1 MKMKILYVAPY
12 PPMKSG
18 VAYYAYNFKNAIE
31 HYLNI
36 QIDLLD
42 IYQNENIYTINKFLS
57 LSKQIRSLKTIL
69 KYNIIHF
76 EIGGTQNR
84 EFYMLYFIKKYYPL
98 IKTVVTL
105 HDPPIILSAPMK
117 FIGLESMPRILRGIR
132 KVGDLTIGRYWEK
145 KILGMVDQI
154 IILAEKRTQQM
165 SKRFRKDILY
175 FPLLNF
181 DKNIETKKYRDKVV
195 KILFFGYLGN
205 KKGIDILIKSFAQ
218 LLKSSLTNDD
228 IRLYICGGLSEG
240 VKRIKF
246 QDYLQKL
253 LVDLD
258 VSENVVFTGGISEQ
272 ERIFHLKDADIMV
285 LPYRKQNNFSSSGPL
300 IQGMSYGLPIIASDV
315 KNFSNDIEDGRT
327 GILFEDGNVKM
338 LAEKIKLL
346 IDDRSLR
353 KELGENAQNHIFK
366 EHNPQYISDRIFQ
379 IYKTCL
385 EKK

>member
-1 MKMKILYVAPY
+1 MKILYVAPY
-12 PPMKSG
+12 PPLKSG
-18 VAYYAYNFKNAIE
+18 VAYYAYNFKNEIE
-31 HYLNI
+31 HCLNI

-42 IYQNENIYTINKFLS
+42 ICQNENIYSMNKFVS
-57 LSKQIRSLKTIL
+57 LSKQISSLKTIT

-76 EIGGTQNR
+76 EIGGAQNR
-84 EFYMLYFIKKYYPL
+84 EFYILYFIKKCYPL

-117 FIGLESMPRILRGIR
+117 FIGFESMPRIFRGIR
-132 KVGDLTIGRYWEK
+132 KIGDLTIGRYWEK

-154 IILAEKRTQQM
+154 IILTEKRTQQM

-195 KILFFGYLGN
+195 KILFFGYLGD

-218 LLKSSLTNDD
+218 LLKSSPINDD

-240 VKRIKF
+240 VKMIKF

-258 VSENVVFTGGISEQ
+258 VSENVVFTGSISEQ
-272 ERIFHLKDADIMV
+272 ERIFYLKDADIMV
-285 LPYRKQNNFSSSGPL
+285 LPYREQNNFSSSGPL
-300 IQGMSYGLPIIASDV
+300 IQGMSHGLPIIASDV
-315 KNFSNDIEDGRT
+315 KNFSNDIEDGKT

-346 IDDRSLR
+346 IDNKSLR
-353 KELGENAQNHIFK
+353 KKLGENAQNHIFK
-366 EHNPQYISDRIFQ
+366 EHSPQYISDRIFQ